1 MSGRVIRD
9 VVVDVTRSRQTIRI
23 PLDAASRAALERD
36 GSALISFETPAGE
49 VQAFDMLAARR
60 GSGG

>member
-9 VVVDVTRSRQTIRI
+9 VVVDVNRRRQTIRV
-23 PLDAASRAALERD
+23 PLDAAARAALERD

-49 VQAFDMLAARR
+49 VQAFDVPLSRR
-60 GSGG
+60 RAGG

>member
-9 VVVDVTRSRQTIRI
+9 VVVDVNGRRLTIRV
-23 PLDAASRAALERD
+23 PLDAAARAALERD

-49 VQAFDMLAARR
+49 VQAFDISLARR
-60 GSGG
+60 RPGG

>member
-9 VVVDVTRSRQTIRI
+9 VVVDVTRRHQTIRV
-23 PLDAASRAALERD
+23 PLDAAARAALERD

-49 VQAFDMLAARR
+49 VQAFDIPLRR
-60 GSGG
+60 RHSGG